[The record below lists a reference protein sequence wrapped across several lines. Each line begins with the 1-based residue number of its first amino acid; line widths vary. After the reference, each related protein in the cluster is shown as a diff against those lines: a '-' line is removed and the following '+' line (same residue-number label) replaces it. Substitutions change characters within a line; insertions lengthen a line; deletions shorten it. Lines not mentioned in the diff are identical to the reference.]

1 MRHNKLSSILSLS
14 PWERAG
20 VRGFPRQR
28 NSGTALPAT
37 MAKSA
42 SRLTIQPAAR
52 PAPAE
57 IRTQADEPAEPSEL
71 GLEDFVEPDDQ
82 GLSLAELSQAYA
94 VLLKRGADPYPQ
106 PDAADTSEGES
117 QDPIDPAD
125 DSPAPTPD
133 PPHEKHSGEPRQVIR
148 GEDESTCEVTPKRIL
163 EAILFV
169 GHPAN
174 EPLGSERIAGLM
186 RGVQPREIDDL
197 VEELNAEY
205 AEEGAPYTITSVG
218 YGYQLAL
225 RTEFA
230 SLREAFYGRVREAKL
245 SQTAIDV
252 LAVVAYQQPITQEK
266 IDQLRGKPSGAL
278 LSQLV
283 RRDLLAIERSADKKV
298 KPLYRTTERF
308 LDLFGLDNL
317 TELPRSHDL

>member
-1 MRHNKLSSILSLS
+1 
-14 PWERAG
+14 
-20 VRGFPRQR
+20 
-28 NSGTALPAT
+28 

-52 PAPAE
+52 RAPAE
-57 IRTQADEPAEPSEL
+57 IRPRDAEPAEPSEL

-106 PDAADTSEGES
+106 PDSANTSEPES
-117 QDPIDPAD
+117 FDPVDPAEGPESSSAQPEPSD
-125 DSPAPTPD
+125 Q
-133 PPHEKHSGEPRQVIR
+133 KHSGEPRQVIR

-186 RGVQPREIDDL
+186 RGVQPREIDDM

-205 AEEGAPYTITSVG
+205 AEEGAPYAIVSVG

-230 SLREAFYGRVREAKL
+230 SLRESFYGRVREAKL

-308 LDLFGLDNL
+308 LDLFGLDDL
-317 TELPRSHDL
+317 TELPRSHDLEREL

>member
-1 MRHNKLSSILSLS
+1 MAQRPSVHHSSAQVKLTETPLPNDAEGSL
-14 PWERAG
+14 
-20 VRGFPRQR
+20 
-28 NSGTALPAT
+28 
-37 MAKSA
+37 
-42 SRLTIQPAAR
+42 
-52 PAPAE
+52 
-57 IRTQADEPAEPSEL
+57 D
-71 GLEDFVEPDDQ
+71 
-82 GLSLAELSQAYA
+82 ELSRAYA
-94 VLLKRGADPYPQ
+94 VLLAKGGIGSVGDATVDDDHLAGEADE
-106 PDAADTSEGES
+106 AF
-117 QDPIDPAD
+117 
-125 DSPAPTPD
+125 
-133 PPHEKHSGEPRQVIR
+133 
-148 GEDESTCEVTPKRIL
+148 EVTPRAIL

-169 GHPAN
+169 GHPMG
-174 EPLGSERIAGLM
+174 EPLTSERIAGLM

-205 AEEGAPYTITSVG
+205 AVEGSPYTITSVG

-317 TELPRSHDL
+317 TELPRSHYL

>member
-1 MRHNKLSSILSLS
+1 
-14 PWERAG
+14 
-20 VRGFPRQR
+20 VRGFLPQR
-28 NSGTALPAT
+28 ISANASPAA

-42 SRLTIQPAAR
+42 SRPTIQPAAR
-52 PAPAE
+52 PAPAV
-57 IRTQADEPAEPSEL
+57 TQTQDAEPSEPPEL
-71 GLEDFVEPDDQ
+71 GLQDFVEPDDQ

-106 PDAADTSEGES
+106 PDAADTADGES
-117 QDPIDPAD
+117 QDSIDPAEAS
-125 DSPAPTPD
+125 DSPSALPD

-205 AEEGAPYTITSVG
+205 AVEGSPYTITSVG